1 MGIVLLVIIVGGL
14 CGMGFSCMRS
24 KRPRRFSTQLILSR
38 ADFEVTNVKEYNR
51 QIGNLWILYGLFMGI
66 FVTPLL
72 VWHVRWGIAFF
83 LIGAVTI
90 GLVFNRMN
98 AKLEEKYRKDNYR

>member
-1 MGIVLLVIIVGGL
+1 MGIILLVIIVGGL
-14 CGMGFSCMRS
+14 CGMGLSCRRS

-51 QIGNLWILYGLFMGI
+51 QVGDLWIIYGLLMGI

-72 VWHVRWGIAFF
+72 VWRVQWGLAFF
-83 LIGAVTI
+83 LIGAVAV
-90 GLVFNRMN
+90 GFVFNRKN
-98 AKLEEKYRKDNYR
+98 AELEEKYRKDNYR